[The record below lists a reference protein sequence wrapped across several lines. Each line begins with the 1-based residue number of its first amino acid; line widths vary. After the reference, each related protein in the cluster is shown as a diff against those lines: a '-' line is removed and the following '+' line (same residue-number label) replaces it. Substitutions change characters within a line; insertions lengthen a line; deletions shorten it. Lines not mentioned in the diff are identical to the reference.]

1 MPHCRGMLKHDDRLA
16 LVMDLARMVQAFPVP
31 AI

>member
-1 MPHCRGMLKHDDRLA
+1 MLKHDDRLA
-16 LVMDLARMVQAFPVP
+16 VVMDLARMVQAFPVP